1 MSVCALYGAIAAT
14 FCAPLFERPHALGVS
29 DWDQHLFYYGSVLV
43 NIIEYGQWPFWNP
56 WYCGGNVLWQ
66 NPQVALLSPVY
77 PLTPLMSLAL
87 AMKVNILLHYWV
99 GFIGMHLI
107 LTRILGLFYLPIVV
121 YLASVFTLAGS
132 LALHLNAGHSVFL
145 PAFYLPLLLFFFLRS
160 LRTESVRDALVAG
173 ATLALMVFNGGL
185 HIVPIALVAVG
196 GIGVV
201 AAAVRRTWRPLA
213 LSVLIGVAGFS
224 YAAPKLVPVIL
235 FVTGDQFWDTRT
247 GTELS
252 DRMTVPILL
261 RAYLDP
267 YQTRSLRVG
276 SVQRHGWYEYGN
288 YMGALAVILTASST
302 IWVFA
307 ARNVRDRWLGLSLAV
322 TAVLLLALSAGEF
335 SRFAPSEI
343 AARLPLFSSFR
354 IPSRYTVGVALLAAL
369 TIGWVARSIALDHPL
384 TGSARLFVGV
394 VCTVAMLQ
402 LLLANRAQFGGVF
415 SVAPLDRGFHL
426 LAGPETLVTDRAT
439 SPYGPNSPMLR
450 ALVAGQSFYNCYESL
465 QLLHAADADHPIV
478 FSDGKSKIFEAR
490 FSPNRIQFSVAN
502 GREPSRIFLNQ
513 NYASGWRSSAGPVTA
528 DPQSGMPSV
537 ELPPGQTGRFWF
549 AFAPPGLG
557 LGLGVLAG
565 AVVASVVLWSRRL
578 GSRLRK
584 KQPEVRT

>member
-1 MSVCALYGAIAAT
+1 MHSGWKRKTGVCALYGAIAAT
-14 FCAPLFERPHALGVS
+14 FCAPLFEQPNALGIS

-77 PLTPLMSLAL
+77 PLTSLMSLAL
-87 AMKVNILLHYWV
+87 AMKVNIFLHYWA
-99 GFIGMHLI
+99 GFIGMHLV
-107 LTRILGLFYLPIVV
+107 LTRIVGLSYLPFVV

-160 LRTESVRDALVAG
+160 LKTEHVRDALLAG
-173 ATLALMVFNGGL
+173 AILALIIYNGGL

-196 GIGVV
+196 GTAVV
-201 AAAVRRTWRPLA
+201 AAAVRRTWPPLA

-224 YAAPKLVPVIL
+224 YAAPKLVPVIQ
-235 FVTGDQFWDTRT
+235 FVKGDQFWDTRT
-247 GTELS
+247 GTELP
-252 DRMTVPILL
+252 DRMSVPMLL

-288 YMGALAVILTASST
+288 YIGALAVILTASST

-307 ARNVRDRWLGLSLAV
+307 TRNIGDRWLGLSLAV

-335 SRFAPSEI
+335 GRFAPAEI
-343 AARLPLFSSFR
+343 AAHLPLFSSFR
-354 IPSRYTVGVALLAAL
+354 IHSRYTVAVALLAAV

-394 VCTVAMLQ
+394 VCTVAVLQ
-402 LLLANRAQFGGVF
+402 LLLDNRAQFGGVF
-415 SVAPLDRGFHL
+415 SVAPIDHRFRL
-426 LAGPETLVTDRAT
+426 LAGPATLVTDRAT
-439 SPYGPNSPMLR
+439 NPYGPNSPMLR
-450 ALVAGQSFYNCYESL
+450 TLLLGQSFYNCYESL
-465 QLLHAADADHPIV
+465 QLRHTADADHPIV
-478 FSDGKSKIFEAR
+478 FSDGKSKIFDTR

-513 NYASGWRSSAGPVTA
+513 NYASGWRSTAGPITA
-528 DPQSGMPSV
+528 DPQSRMPSV
-537 ELPPGQTGRFWF
+537 EIPPGQTGRFSF
-549 AFAPPGLG
+549 TFAPPGLW
-557 LGLGVLAG
+557 LGLSVFAG
-565 AVVASVVLWSRRL
+565 ALVASAVLWSRRL
-578 GSRLRK
+578 A
-584 KQPEVRT
+584 P